1 MSDETNKII
10 EKEKVALLQNLTPK
24 DAGDAVNAKTHVE
37 VTDSDY
43 SEKSITV
50 LEGLAAVRKRP
61 AMYIGSTGS
70 LGLHHLVFEVVDN
83 SIDEAMAGVCDNI
96 RVNIHIDNSV
106 TVKDNG
112 RGIPTGIHEKEGIPA
127 AEVVMTKLHAGGKFD
142 NKSYKVSG
150 GLHGVGVSCVNAL
163 SKQLKLEI
171 RRDGEVHRMEF
182 ARGATTT
189 SLHVVGTTHKHGT
202 IVTFKPD
209 PEIFEELEYSFE
221 ILANR
226 MRELSFLNPG
236 LTITIKDEREDKER
250 TFHYEGGIVSFVEYL
265 NRNKNTVHSDPIFI
279 TGKRESVSVDIAM
292 QYNDAY
298 KEHIYSF
305 VNNINTTEG
314 GTHMSGFRSALT
326 RTINSYG
333 ASAKLFKDVKN
344 NLTGD
349 DVREGLACV
358 IACRVP
364 NPQFE
369 GQTKTKLGNSEVK
382 GIVESLI
389 NEKLGEFLEENPAVA
404 KKIVMKS
411 VDASRAR
418 EAARRA
424 KELTRRKSALEFS
437 SLPGKLADCQE
448 KDPALSELFIVEGN
462 SAGGSAKQG
471 RDRRTQAI
479 LPLRG
484 KILNVEKARQDR
496 MLSNIEIGTMIM
508 ALGCGIG
515 TEDFDISKL
524 RYHKIIIMTD
534 ADVDGSHIRTLLLT
548 FFFRQMPELVERG
561 HLYIA
566 QPPLFRA
573 GKGKTSTYIKAETD
587 LDEFLLRKACEEIV
601 VKSDDNQLTGAPLL
615 QTMRLLRIYNK
626 FMMSLKRRGFDA
638 RIIEFMLGQGIT
650 KRMDFTDR
658 EKVRQF
664 ADDLRKM
671 GFNAG
676 EVEERHE
683 DSTFSFP
690 VTHKTNGWERKV
702 WIKAEVTESVEYR
715 RLLEIHENL
724 IGIGAG
730 PFHVDDGKNP
740 VTIQNMGD
748 LLSAVLDVGKRGYT
762 IQRFKG
768 LGEMNPD
775 QLWETTMTP
784 DNRILQQVRVEDDV
798 EADNIFTILMGDL
811 VEPRRKFIEDNALE
825 VANLDA

>member
-1 MSDETNKII
+1 MSDETDKVT
-10 EKEKVALLQNLTPK
+10 EKEEVELLQNLTPK
-24 DAGDAVNAKTHVE
+24 DAGDAVNAETNVE
-37 VTDSDY
+37 VTGSDY

-83 SIDEAMAGVCDNI
+83 SIDEAMAGVCDKI

-112 RGIPTGIHEKEGIPA
+112 RGIPTGMHEKEGIPA

-163 SKQLKLEI
+163 SEVLKLEI

-189 SLHVVGTTHKHGT
+189 PLHLIGTTQKHGT

-226 MRELSFLNPG
+226 LRELSFLNPG

-279 TGKRESVSVDIAM
+279 TGERESVSVDIAM

-298 KEHIYSF
+298 KEHVYSF

-364 NPQFE
+364 SPQFE

-496 MLSNIEIGTMIM
+496 MLSNIEIGTMIT

-573 GKGKTSTYIKAETD
+573 GKGKTSTYIKGETD

-664 ADDLRKM
+664 ADDLRKL

-676 EVEERHE
+676 EVEERRE

-724 IGIGAG
+724 IGIGTG

-740 VTIQNMGD
+740 VTVQNMGD

-775 QLWETTMTP
+775 QLWETTMIP
-784 DNRILQQVRVEDDV
+784 DNRVLQQVRVEDDV